1 MKQYERATLPMILM
15 TLVMF
20 VASVGAED
28 RLPIESDKSDRA
40 QLERLRVLVALK
52 TKAEQGNSDAQ
63 YELGI
68 SYSSGEVIPTDN
80 QLAVHWIIQAAEKG
94 HVRAQAEM
102 GFRYALGNAEDVNI
116 TGVLQDSHQA
126 VYWLRKAAKQGNVDA
141 QFALGVFLTGSKLVT
156 MAQFIAHPWRKVLEG
171 DIPSD
176 YIRAVYWLRKAAE
189 QGNANAQFELGGMYL
204 KGLGV
209 IENEIQ
215 AYAWL
220 SLASMQGDKAHG
232 LRDDLRSR
240 LTVEQLAEARALARE
255 FAARIHFDQSS
266 D

>member
-1 MKQYERATLPMILM
+1 MKQYERAILPIVLM
-15 TLVMF
+15 ALMMF

-28 RLPIESDKSDRA
+28 GPPIKSGESDRTR
-40 QLERLRVLVALK
+40 LERVRALLTLK
-52 TKAEQGNSDAQ
+52 TKAKQGDSNAQ

-68 SYSSGEVIPTDN
+68 YYSSGEVLPTDN
-80 QLAVHWIIQAAEKG
+80 QLAVHWILRAAEQG
-94 HVRAQAEM
+94 HAEAQTEM
-102 GFRYALGNAEDVNI
+102 GLRYALGDAEDVNMA
-116 TGVLQDSHQA
+116 GVLQNSNQA
-126 VYWLRKAAKQGNVDA
+126 VYWLRKAAKQENVDA

-156 MAQFIAHPWRKVLEG
+156 MAQVIVHPWRKALEN

-176 YIRAVYWLRKAAE
+176 YINGVYWLRKAAE
-189 QGNANAQFELGGMYL
+189 QGNANAQFELGAMYL

-240 LTVEQLAEARALARE
+240 LTSEQLAEARALARE
-255 FAARIHFDQSS
+255 LTARIYLDQ
-266 D
+266 